1 MPSLTILNVTG
12 NPFMPVPGPP
22 PKDTANTDPLKTIDP
37 TASASHIVSLPRHV
51 LDTTPPLVELCLRVL
66 LAPHHARTRK
76 TPIRAIPSHDPRTE
90 VPTNISVLYELIQP
104 GETKLEYGLS
114 KIISRCAPGAVAKS
128 TGGGSS
134 GKPKTNMIGLRDF
147 DARYGAPLH
156 YGLCPSSK
164 HGGIRHPF
172 YYHAEERI
180 TWETH
185 VGRINFGTQRVPI
198 RWRGCSRGCLDFLLH
213 EEYNPIPPPPA
224 VPEKARPLPT
234 RFTAP
239 PSSGLRFD
247 EDF

>member
-1 MPSLTILNVTG
+1 MILNVTG
-12 NPFMPVPGPP
+12 NPFRPVPVPS
-22 PKDTANTDPLKTIDP
+22 PKDNSNTDPLKTIDP
-37 TASASHIVSLPRHV
+37 TVSASHMVSLPRHI

-66 LAPHHARTRK
+66 LAPHLVRTRK
-76 TPIRAIPSHDPRTE
+76 TPIRTTPSHDPRTE

-114 KIISRCAPGAVAKS
+114 KIISRCAPSAVAKS

-134 GKPKTNMIGLRDF
+134 SSKPKTNMLGLRDF
-147 DARYGAPLH
+147 DTRYGAPLH

-164 HGGIRHPF
+164 HAGVRHPF

-185 VGRINFGTQRVPI
+185 VGRINLGTQRVPI
-198 RWRGCSRGCLDFLLH
+198 RWRGCSRDCLDFLLH
-213 EEYNPIPPPPA
+213 EEYSPVPPSPA
-224 VPEKARPLPT
+224 VPEKALPPPP
-234 RFTAP
+234 RLTAP